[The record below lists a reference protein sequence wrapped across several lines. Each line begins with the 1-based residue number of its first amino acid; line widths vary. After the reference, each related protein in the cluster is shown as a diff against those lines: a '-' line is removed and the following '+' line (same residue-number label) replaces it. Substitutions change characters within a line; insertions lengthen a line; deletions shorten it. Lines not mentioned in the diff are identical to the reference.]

1 MMAVVT
7 DSPTLQ
13 LRLMLEEL
21 CCDLCRFEHVKRE
34 NVKPE
39 MVRIDREYPLG
50 GGAGYADI
58 RVMAPG
64 HRPYFVEVKYG
75 YDENMLLAHLKRK
88 YGNVSPATADAEAVI
103 VVVDLKGRIHPDEL
117 CVALSKVVR
126 SGLRVEIWDD
136 EALLDRLNDAFPV
149 AIPAMTPENLL
160 DLRHAIDKAK
170 GFHAFGGGME
180 DYEHDPLKSELM
192 WHFGYWRLRQLREE
206 RGLGPR
212 EILPPGLYENVTVV
226 LGDLCSFSSYV
237 RDSPDPA
244 IVRDSL
250 TSFYS
255 KARYQIINAGGMLY
269 QFVGDEVVGLFGLH
283 GDPDRSARQ
292 AMDAARG
299 LLAIGN
305 SVSHHWQRRLDR
317 VQPSAGL
324 HVGISSGNVQIV
336 SLRPFSRT
344 HMGVV
349 GDCINVAARLMST
362 AGAGE
367 IVATNNFHRQLD
379 EASRATF
386 AEIDPVELKNVGKLR
401 GWKTG
406 ALEPALS

>member
-50 GGAGYADI
+50 GTAGYADI

-75 YDENMLLAHLKRK
+75 YDETTLLAHLKRK
-88 YGNVSPATADAEAVI
+88 YGSVSPATADAEAVI
-103 VVVDLKGRIHPDEL
+103 VVVDLKGRIHPDEI
-117 CVALSKVVR
+117 CAALSKVVR

-136 EALLDRLNDAFPV
+136 QGLLDRLNDAFPV
-149 AIPAMTPENLL
+149 TIPAMTPENLL

-170 GFHAFGGGME
+170 GFHAFGGDME

-206 RGLGPR
+206 RGLGQR

-283 GDPDRSARQ
+283 GDPARSARQ

-324 HVGISSGNVQIV
+324 HVGISSGSLQIV

-344 HMGVV
+344 HMGAV

-367 IVATNNFHRQLD
+367 IVASNNFHRQLD

-386 AEIDPVELKNVGKLR
+386 DEIEPVELKNVGKLR

-406 ALEPALS
+406 ALETSRA